1 MFNFNSLKQAVGAV
15 VAQKNGIA
23 IQLEKLRRE
32 REEVTCAAPT
42 KVEVVKLLVAYMQH
56 GAANFEKNF
65 ARDLQ
70 NVIHKRANF
79 PMLDGGSGGFG
90 NGNSIRILN
99 SANLQ
104 NTANIDT
111 LAQGMYFF
119 AAEIFEDAV
128 ARRVQAMEW
137 PAGAIDAE
145 TRAKRLA
152 DLDKKIIELEAQQ
165 TLIAEE
171 ARQAGI
177 AL

>member
-15 VAQKNGIA
+15 VAQRNGIA
-23 IQLEKLRRE
+23 SQLEKLRRE
-32 REEVTCAAPT
+32 REETACAAPT
-42 KVEVVKLLVAYMQH
+42 KAEVVRLLVAYMQH
-56 GAANFEKNF
+56 GASNFEKNF

-70 NVIHKRANF
+70 NVLHKRANF
-79 PMLDGGSGGFG
+79 PMLDGGSGFG
-90 NGNSIRILN
+90 NGNAIRILN

-104 NTANIDT
+104 NAANIDT

-119 AAEIFEDAV
+119 AAEIFEEAV
-128 ARRVQAMEW
+128 ARRVQAMQW
-137 PAGAIDAE
+137 PDGALDAE
-145 TRAKRLA
+145 TRMKRLA
-152 DLDKKIIELEAQQ
+152 DLDKKIRELEAQQ